1 MDLLACRANWPDSND
16 SVLAARRLADPAATQ
31 LQFTMTAKI
40 ASNREAWRRSWSKR
54 RRKEDARERREE
66 GRGQGRRNKNSSCG
80 TTCALQARF
89 LERPPP
95 TTSTPRAAELDG
107 PCP

>member
-31 LQFTMTAKI
+31 LQFTMTA
-40 ASNREAWRRSWSKR
+40 

>member
-31 LQFTMTAKI
+31 LQFTMTAK
-40 ASNREAWRRSWSKR
+40 
-54 RRKEDARERREE
+54 KEDARERREE